1 VALAAEP
8 SVVVG
13 SWVAFAVEPPVAVL
27 VVLVVMAEP
36 AEVLTVSGAVWLVI
50 PEMVS
55 GYGLVVRS
63 QAGLRL

>member
-1 VALAAEP
+1 MALAAEP

-36 AEVLTVSGAVWLVI
+36 AKVLTVSEVVRVVM

-55 GYGLVVRS
+55 GVELWVVLMGL
-63 QAGLRL
+63 